1 MNLQQL
7 RAVHETSLQGF
18 NLTLVA
24 AALHTTQP
32 AISRQ
37 IRELEQEL
45 GVEIF
50 TRRGKRLTGHTTA
63 GREMAVIV
71 ERLLQQQA
79 NLRTAAAEFHQ
90 PEQGALGGATTHT
103 HAPYSLA
110 RGVAQVRQ

>member
-7 RAVHETSLQGF
+7 RAVREASHQGF

-24 AALHTTQP
+24 QALHTTQP

-50 TRRGKRLTGHTTA
+50 TRHGKRLTGHTAA
-63 GREMAVIV
+63 GREIVPIV
-71 ERLLQQQA
+71 ERMLQEQA
-79 NLRTAAAEFHQ
+79 NLRTAAADFRQ
-90 PEQGALGGATTHT
+90 RDQGELV
-103 HAPYSLA
+103 
-110 RGVAQVRQ
+110 VA